1 MVAMKFMLFSYVVA
15 VVDLNLEQVSKTGA
29 ELNSMQ
35 VRLMLVLFM
44 LVKLSLNV
52 FVQFFSSSGYS
63 IDRDIANRR
72 LLGNAFAGD
81 HHFHH
86 SR

>member
-1 MVAMKFMLFSYVVA
+1 MKFMLFSYVVA

-29 ELNSMQ
+29 ELNSTQ

-52 FVQFFSSSGYS
+52 FVQFFSFPGYS
-63 IDRDIANRR
+63 ID
-72 LLGNAFAGD
+72 
-81 HHFHH
+81 
-86 SR
+86 

>member
-1 MVAMKFMLFSYVVA
+1 MKFMLFSYVVA

-63 IDRDIANRR
+63 ID
-72 LLGNAFAGD
+72 
-81 HHFHH
+81 
-86 SR
+86 

>member
-1 MVAMKFMLFSYVVA
+1 MLVVAMKFMLFSYVVA

-63 IDRDIANRR
+63 ID
-72 LLGNAFAGD
+72 
-81 HHFHH
+81 
-86 SR
+86 

>member
-1 MVAMKFMLFSYVVA
+1 MLVVAMKFMLFSYVVA

-35 VRLMLVLFM
+35 VRLMLLLFM

-52 FVQFFSSSGYS
+52 FVHFFFFR
-63 IDRDIANRR
+63 IFD
-72 LLGNAFAGD
+72 
-81 HHFHH
+81 
-86 SR
+86 

>member
-1 MVAMKFMLFSYVVA
+1 MKFMLFSYVVA

-52 FVQFFSSSGYS
+52 FVHFFSFR
-63 IDRDIANRR
+63 IFD
-72 LLGNAFAGD
+72 
-81 HHFHH
+81 
-86 SR
+86 